1 MTKPLARTLASR
13 SILILD
19 GAMGTEIQRRG
30 MDTGLPMWS
39 ANALFSK
46 PALVQQIH
54 AEYIEAGAD
63 IITTNTFR
71 TTRRTMRRANLP
83 DRSKQLTETAVQLAM
98 HAREQFPE
106 KEILIAG
113 SIAPLEDCYRPDLVP
128 SDAELNDEQRELAE
142 RVVLAGVDFLL
153 VETMNT
159 IREAYAA
166 CAAGTATG
174 KEVIVS
180 FVCNKDGN
188 LLSGETLADAVKAI
202 AELKPCGFSLN
213 CISPRHM
220 NGAISSLTS
229 RLRSPEEGELRRA
242 SPYLTTGLVLAA
254 YGNVGNPE
262 SDVHGWEFTYDLS
275 EEQYAVHAKEWAG
288 MGASIIGG
296 CCGTT
301 PAYIES
307 VAHALQMNPDI
318 SNRNSPVALRASV
331 GHRPKL

>member
-1 MTKPLARTLASR
+1 MVSFDGKEGGMTGILGERTSKKVP
-13 SILILD
+13 LILD

-46 PALVQQIH
+46 PALIQQIH

-83 DRSKQLTETAVQLAM
+83 DRSKQLTDTAVQLAM
-98 HAREQFPE
+98 HAREQFPARE
-106 KEILIAG
+106 TLIAG

-128 SDAELNDEQRELAE
+128 SDAELNDEHRELAE
-142 RVVLAGVDFLL
+142 RLAHAGVDFLL

-166 CAAGTATG
+166 CAAGIATG

-180 FVCNKDGN
+180 FVCNRDGN
-188 LLSGETLADAVKAI
+188 LLSGESLAEAVKCVAD
-202 AELKPCGFSLN
+202 LNPCGFSLN

-220 NGAISSLTS
+220 NGAITSLKSLISHPTS
-229 RLRSPEEGELRRA
+229 GMII
-242 SPYLTTGLVLAA
+242 AA

-262 SDVHGWEFTYDLS
+262 SDIHGWEFTHDLS
-275 EEQYAVHAKEWAG
+275 EEQYAVHANEWAG
-288 MGASIIGG
+288 IGASIIGG

-301 PAYIES
+301 PAYIRS
-307 VAHALQMNPDI
+307 AVQALQRTSDF
-318 SNRNSPVALRASV
+318 SNRKSPVAVRSPGGTA
-331 GHRPKL
+331 R